1 MCVYFLNELSSLR
14 LTPAILMEI
23 VKEWEFDREYLQLDL
38 RVFIVRIYDLFTE
51 KIFQNEL
58 PVI

>member
-1 MCVYFLNELSSLR
+1 VYFLNELSSLR

>member
-1 MCVYFLNELSSLR
+1 
-14 LTPAILMEI
+14 MEI